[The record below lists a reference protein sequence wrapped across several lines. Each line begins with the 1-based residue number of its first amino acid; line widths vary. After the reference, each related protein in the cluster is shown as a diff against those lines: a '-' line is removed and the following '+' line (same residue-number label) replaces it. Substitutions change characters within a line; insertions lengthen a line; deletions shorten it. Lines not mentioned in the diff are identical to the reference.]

1 VETSFERHSNS
12 PIPSLH
18 VYKKYNKPDLTSLH
32 HTDLWGR
39 GYTESPHVPHTSRL
53 LALQLLFAASS
64 SPLNWCSQTF
74 SIVGFSLGGS
84 ITLDFTAS
92 FPHLV
97 RSVALI
103 APAGLLRTLPR
114 EYEDLKNATRD
125 GASGEVL
132 RGLVKEALGV
142 ADGDG
147 DGEMG
152 FERLVRW
159 QFERHDG
166 HVGSFAS
173 TLLYGPVQGQGEVWK
188 GACEVLKGKRSKGGE
203 RLVVVCGAEDDVVK
217 ADDVRE
223 DLKGF
228 MGGGEE
234 GELLFETLP
243 GGHGL
248 LADERVCRNVV
259 QILGRE
265 WGI

>member
-1 VETSFERHSNS
+1 M
-12 PIPSLH
+12 L
-18 VYKKYNKPDLTSLH
+18 
-32 HTDLWGR
+32 
-39 GYTESPHVPHTSRL
+39 
-53 LALQLLFAASS
+53 
-64 SPLNWCSQTF
+64 
-74 SIVGFSLGGS
+74 
-84 ITLDFTAS
+84 
-92 FPHLV
+92 
-97 RSVALI
+97 RS
-103 APAGLLRTLPR
+103 LPR

-147 DGEMG
+147 DGEVG

-159 QFERHDG
+159 QFEEHEG
-166 HVGSFAS
+166 HAGSFAS
-173 TLLYGPVQGQGEVWK
+173 TLLHGPVQGQGEVWK
-188 GACEVLKGKRSKGGE
+188 SACRVLKEKRVESGE
-203 RLVVVCGAEDDVVK
+203 RLVVVCGAEDDVVN
-217 ADDVRE
+217 ADNVRE

-228 MGGGEE
+228 MVGGEE
-234 GELLFETLP
+234 GEFVFETLP

>member
-1 VETSFERHSNS
+1 M
-12 PIPSLH
+12 
-18 VYKKYNKPDLTSLH
+18 
-32 HTDLWGR
+32 
-39 GYTESPHVPHTSRL
+39 
-53 LALQLLFAASS
+53 
-64 SPLNWCSQTF
+64 
-74 SIVGFSLGGS
+74 
-84 ITLDFTAS
+84 
-92 FPHLV
+92 
-97 RSVALI
+97 ALI
-103 APAGLLRTLPR
+103 APAGLLRTLPK

-132 RGLVKEALGV
+132 RGLVKEVLGV

-147 DGEMG
+147 DGDGEVG

-159 QFERHDG
+159 QFEEHEG
-166 HVGSFAS
+166 HVESFAS
-173 TLLYGPVQGQGEVWK
+173 TLLHGPVQGQGEVWK
-188 GACEVLKGKRSKGGE
+188 SACEVLKGKRSKDGE

>member
-1 VETSFERHSNS
+1 MG
-12 PIPSLH
+12 
-18 VYKKYNKPDLTSLH
+18 D
-32 HTDLWGR
+32 
-39 GYTESPHVPHTSRL
+39 
-53 LALQLLFAASS
+53 AAS
-64 SPLNWCSQTF
+64 
-74 SIVGFSLGGS
+74 
-84 ITLDFTAS
+84 
-92 FPHLV
+92 
-97 RSVALI
+97 
-103 APAGLLRTLPR
+103 APG
-114 EYEDLKNATRD
+114 D
-125 GASGEVL
+125 
-132 RGLVKEALGV
+132 

-147 DGEMG
+147 DGEVG

-159 QFERHDG
+159 QFGEHEG
-166 HVGSFAS
+166 HVESFAS
-173 TLLYGPVQGQGEVWK
+173 TLLHGPVQGQGEVWK
-188 GACEVLKGKRSKGGE
+188 SACEVLKGKRSKDGE

-217 ADDVRE
+217 ADDDRE